1 MPRILTLL
9 VFLLLGACAS
19 GPGEPAPTTVE
30 LELQA
35 SRDLNPAPAGTAS
48 PVWVQVYQLRNAS
61 TFSRAD
67 FFSLVDRADA
77 TLAGELIE
85 TERFVVRPGE
95 TQRKSL
101 TLDDAT
107 RHLGVVVAYRAL
119 DRSIWRQVIEIP
131 AHQASALRL
140 QLDAYAI
147 SAAPLTPLE

>member
-19 GPGEPAPTTVE
+19 GPGEPAPTTVQ

-95 TQRKSL
+95 AQRKSL

>member
-19 GPGEPAPTTVE
+19 GPEKPVPTTVE
-30 LELQA
+30 LQLQA
-35 SRDLNPAPAGTAS
+35 SRDLNPALEGAAA
-48 PVWVQVYQLRNAS
+48 PVWVHVYQLRNAS

-85 TERFVVRPGE
+85 HDRFVVRPGE
-95 TQRKSL
+95 NQRKSL
-101 TLDDAT
+101 TLDEAT

-147 SAAPLTPLE
+147 SATPLTPLE